1 MDLAKVGDTLS
12 ILLAGN
18 VVTTWEAPDGESYSV
33 KLRVPKPAR
42 RQELLD
48 VLTVS
53 GRPESNGLSNMI
65 PVSSLIDFTER
76 VSPPHQI
83 TRFNMMR
90 EITVHANIAGRDAG
104 TVCA

>member
-65 PVSSLIDFTER
+65 PLSSLIDFTEG
-76 VSPPHQI
+76 VSPPPNHLIQ
-83 TRFNMMR
+83 
-90 EITVHANIAGRDAG
+90 HDARDHSPCKYCG
-104 TVCA
+104 SRRLYGLC